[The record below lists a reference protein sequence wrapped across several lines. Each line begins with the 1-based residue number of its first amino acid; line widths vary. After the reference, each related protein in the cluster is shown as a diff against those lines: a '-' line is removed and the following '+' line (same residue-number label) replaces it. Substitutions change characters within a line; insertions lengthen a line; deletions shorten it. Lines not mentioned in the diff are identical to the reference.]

1 MALNSMQE
9 IFEKAASRSIPF
21 WRVVLETDMEERQV
35 TEEQS
40 MEKMRAA
47 WQAMLESA
55 VSYQGDQRSR
65 SGLVGG
71 DGARMRRYA
80 ASGTT
85 YSGSYVQEVI
95 ATALSV
101 GESNACMRKIVAAPT
116 AGACGVLPAVLVPL
130 YQMGRATEEEIL
142 QALYTASGIGAVV
155 SFRACIAGAS
165 GGCQAEIGT
174 ASAMA
179 AGALTSLRGGDPQQ
193 IGHAA
198 AMALKNLMGLVCDP
212 VAGLVEVPCVKRNVV
227 GSVNA
232 VSCADMALAGVE
244 SRIPVDEV
252 IDCMGEVGR
261 RMPMEMRETALGGL
275 AATPTGKAVKER
287 MEQLNEVIYRFIVPE
302 VQRRCQAG
310 ELVAVDAIN
319 LIESGAE
326 ALCDRT
332 VAVTAPAELRVRRI
346 MARDGIDERYA
357 RMRISA
363 QKSDEFYRGKCDYE
377 LSNTAETPEDFRE
390 IARDFFRR
398 LIGELREEKNE
409 ASR

>member
-1 MALNSMQE
+1 MSLDSMKE
-9 IFEKAASRSIPF
+9 IFEHMEQEGKPF
-21 WRVVLETDMEERQV
+21 WEIVLEADMDDRQV
-35 TEEQS
+35 SRNQS
-40 MEKMRAA
+40 MAKMLLT
-47 WQAMLESA
+47 WQAMA
-55 VSYQGDQRSR
+55 DAADNYTGRRRSV

-71 DGARMRRYA
+71 DGMKMRQYCFRGEA
-80 ASGTT
+80 MSG
-85 YSGSYVQEVI
+85 GYVSEVI
-95 ATALSV
+95 AEALSMA
-101 GESNACMRKIVAAPT
+101 ESNACMCRIVAAPT
-116 AGACGVLPAVLVPL
+116 AGACGVLPAVLLPL
-130 YQMGRATEEEIL
+130 CKYEEISQHQL
-142 QALYTASGIGAVV
+142 LEALYVASGIGAIIAR
-155 SFRACIAGAS
+155 RACIAGAS

-287 MEQLNEVIYRFIVPE
+287 MEQ
-302 VQRRCQAG
+302 Q
-310 ELVAVDAIN
+310 D
-319 LIESGAE
+319 
-326 ALCDRT
+326 
-332 VAVTAPAELRVRRI
+332 
-346 MARDGIDERYA
+346 
-357 RMRISA
+357 
-363 QKSDEFYRGKCDYE
+363 
-377 LSNTAETPEDFRE
+377 
-390 IARDFFRR
+390 
-398 LIGELREEKNE
+398 
-409 ASR
+409 